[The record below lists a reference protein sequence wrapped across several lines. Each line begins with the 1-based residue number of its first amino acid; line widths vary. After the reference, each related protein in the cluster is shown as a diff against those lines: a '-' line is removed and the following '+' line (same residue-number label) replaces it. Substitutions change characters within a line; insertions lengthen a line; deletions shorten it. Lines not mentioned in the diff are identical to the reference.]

1 MSEATPQ
8 AIATELP
15 MADIPPSIVQAI
27 CQIKTSL
34 EAVRKSQKNSHGG
47 YMFASAD
54 DIYAALTKKMGE
66 VGLVCLGLEDN
77 CEIVR
82 VEKEGKT
89 SQWARLTFSFVFATD
104 KATWSNPRARRTL
117 FIQVTG
123 PQTFQAAQSYAEKAY
138 LRSTF
143 KIPTGDMDLDSMP
156 QADTMEDQTALNGNG
171 AKRKS
176 SYAAKKDGKTPDT
189 FNEIMMK
196 INNAISPD
204 YLQQIRTLYADEW
217 SELPARWADHLDGE
231 YETKMSGFGVLNPA
245 E

>member
-1 MSEATPQ
+1 MDTMP
-8 AIATELP
+8 TLP
-15 MADIPPSIVQAI
+15 TSTTTAIPPSIVQAI

-34 EAVRKSQKNSHGG
+34 EAVRKSQKNTHGG

-66 VGLVCLGLEDN
+66 VGLICLGLEDN

-89 SQWARLTFSFVFATD
+89 SQWARLTFSFVFAT
-104 KATWSNPRARRTL
+104 KEATWCDARARRTL

-143 KIPTGDMDLDSMP
+143 KMPTGDMDLDSMP
-156 QADTMEDQTALNGNG
+156 QADTVEEQTALSMP

-176 SYAAKKDGKTPDT
+176 SSGAKKDGTDQT
-189 FNEIMMK
+189 FNEIMAK
-196 INNAISPD
+196 IQDAKSPEW
-204 YLQQIRTLYADEW
+204 LQQVRTLYSDEW
-217 SELPARWADHLDGE
+217 SVMPAKWHDLLEAE
-231 YETKMSGFGVLNPA
+231 FETKMDTFGLQPA